1 MIGLDTNVLYRLLFV
16 DDERQSGM
24 ARDFVRAGV
33 ERGESFFLNSIAL
46 CELVWLMRRQG
57 LDRGDIVI
65 TLESLLTATNF
76 EVERRDETWAA
87 LGDYKS
93 KGADFADHL
102 MGHVNAAFHCQTTI
116 TFDGGLK
123 RSSNFQVLS

>member
-16 DDERQSGM
+16 DNEQQSAL
-24 ARDFVRAGV
+24 ARDFVQAGI
-33 ERGESFFLNSIAL
+33 ERKESFFLNSISL
-46 CELVWLMRRQG
+46 CEFVWLMRRQG
-57 LDRGDIVI
+57 LDRSEIAT

-76 EVERRDETWAA
+76 EVERREETWAA

-102 MGHVNAAFHCQTTI
+102 MGHVNTALQCETTV
-116 TFDGGLK
+116 TFDDGLK
-123 RSSNFQVLS
+123 RSSNFKILC